1 MNLITLGGLSKALP
15 ANLKQSATQD
25 LVDKLNSISSDPIVS
40 ANIRDNFISYTRV
53 LQSGKFRTEDYLNAV
68 QYVSY
73 KLMGDTNKDAY
84 FRTFPQRYQTLLA
97 KGTSDKD
104 ISSYVSAYNNNKLVN
119 LILEQ
124 TLVPSW
130 VLNQDLYQ
138 KALGV
143 QAELMTSAYSEK
155 VRCDAANSLLSH
167 LTKPKETGPLLNI
180 DLRESSGMTE
190 LKEAMKA
197 LAQKQLDVLSKGG
210 TVKQIAEHNIM
221 DITDIDESS

>member
-15 ANLKQSATQD
+15 ANLKQSATQE
-25 LVDKLNSISSDPIVS
+25 LVDKLNSISSDPVVGE
-40 ANIRDNFISYTRV
+40 NIRDNFISYTRV

-84 FRTFPQRYQTLLA
+84 FRTFPQRYQALLA
-97 KGTSDKD
+97 KGTTDKD

-124 TLVPSW
+124 SLIPSW

-138 KALGV
+138 RALSV
-143 QAELMTSAYSEK
+143 QAELMTSAFSEK